1 MKTKLSYSKL
11 AGAVSTAAL
20 VTATVAP
27 TALHIPVPLR
37 PWIFLFTI
45 AWALLIASGVFSS

>member
-11 AGAVSTAAL
+11 AGVISTAAF

-27 TALHIPVPLR
+27 NTLHIPVPLR